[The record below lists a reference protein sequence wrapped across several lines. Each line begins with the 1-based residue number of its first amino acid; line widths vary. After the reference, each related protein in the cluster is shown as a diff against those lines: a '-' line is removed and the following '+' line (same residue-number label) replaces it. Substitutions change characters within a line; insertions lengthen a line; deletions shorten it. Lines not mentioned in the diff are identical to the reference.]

1 MERVNNLTKKLIEYS
16 KKIGIDIIGFAD
28 PKLFDRFSEEFQP
41 HAYLKEV
48 ETVIIIGIH
57 LYDIMLDVW
66 SRNEEIGKSIQFADT
81 VLKNYCNS
89 ISRFLFKHDYEYKII
104 QYNPGLYLKD
114 SAALAGIGP
123 IGRNNL
129 LITEKFGSQVRLRA
143 IVTTAPL
150 ELGIPIYESEY
161 CKECRMCIDACP
173 ANAFPNEIYIKD
185 ICLEYNHANWKKLSE
200 YTRLWCNECIE
211 SCPVGKENKKL
222 L

>member
-1 MERVNNLTKKLIEYS
+1 MERAKNLTKKLIDYS

-28 PKLFDRFSEEFQP
+28 PRLFDRFPEEFQP
-41 HAYLKEV
+41 YAYLKET

-57 LYDIMLDVW
+57 LYDIILDVW
-66 SRNEEIGKSIQFADT
+66 SKNEEIGKSIQFADA

-89 ISRFLFKHDYEYKII
+89 ISKFLFKYDHESKII

-114 SAALAGIGP
+114 SAVLAGIGP

-129 LITEKFGSQVRLRA
+129 LITEKFGAQVRLRA

-150 ELGIPIYESEY
+150 ELGKPIYESEY
-161 CKECRMCIDACP
+161 CKECNKCIDACP
-173 ANAFPNEIYIKD
+173 ANAFPNQVYTKS
-185 ICLEYNHANWKKLSE
+185 ICLDYNHANWKKLSE

-211 SCPVGKENKKL
+211 SCPVGKENK
-222 L
+222 